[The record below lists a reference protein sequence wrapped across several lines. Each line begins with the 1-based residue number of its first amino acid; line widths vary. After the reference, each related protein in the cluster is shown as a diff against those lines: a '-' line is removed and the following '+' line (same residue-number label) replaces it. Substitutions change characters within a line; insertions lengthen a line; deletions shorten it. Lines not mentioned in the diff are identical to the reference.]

1 MRRFSYLLLIVPVVL
16 LTACQG
22 GLQVDLGNHQEP
34 QATPVIESEPL
45 SEPDTPQL
53 EVLVFTAKWCPACQ
67 RDKPQIEELR
77 KSGAK
82 ITIVDYDVNPEVFK
96 EYGVTQMPTYIVL
109 DEDGNEVQRTGSI
122 FTVLSLLSVMLRVF
136 LFFLSF

>member
-16 LTACQG
+16 LAACQVSVG
-22 GLQVDLGNHQEP
+22 IDSTPEP
-34 QATPVIESEPL
+34 QATPAPLSEPL

-82 ITIVDYDVNPEVFK
+82 ITIVDYDVNPEIFK